1 VTHGKDTLLEF
12 PCQYAVKAFG
22 QGDDFEAHVV
32 DIVKQHIP
40 PMAAIRHQSR
50 PSKSGKYIAA
60 TVTITATSKA
70 QLDAIYQ
77 QLTADLK
84 VVMSL

>member
-1 VTHGKDTLLEF
+1 VTNNEDTLLEF

-32 DIVKQHIP
+32 DIIKQHVP
-40 PMAAIRHQSR
+40 PMAAIKHHSK
-50 PSKSGKYIAA
+50 PSKNGKYVAA
-60 TVTITATSKA
+60 TVEITATSKA
-70 QLDAIYQ
+70 QLDAIYRQ
-77 QLTADLK
+77 MTSDDK

>member
-1 VTHGKDTLLEF
+1 MSNEDTLLEF

-40 PMAAIRHQSR
+40 PMSPISHQSR
-50 PSKSGKYIAA
+50 PSKNGKYIAA
-60 TVTITATSKA
+60 TVSITATSKA

-77 QLTADLK
+77 QMTADSK
-84 VVMSL
+84 VVMAL